1 MKILILSVTDK
12 EAEEIVALINAYKT
26 GDISVTPKT
35 SILNDI
41 LASVRPKP
49 VKREEEVWIERIHAE
64 LGYTDDPGTFIRRI
78 LHAVEQREIP
88 KNVINLL
95 AKMKQTDPYLVEK
108 GLTFIPSLFQ
118 SIRYR

>member
-12 EAEEIVALINAYKT
+12 EAEEIVALINAYRK
-26 GDISVTPKT
+26 GDIAVTPKAD
-35 SILNDI
+35 IINNI

-49 VKREEEVWIERIHAE
+49 TKREEEVWIERIHAE
-64 LGYTDDPGTFIRRI
+64 LGYTDDASTFIRRI
-78 LHAVEQREIP
+78 LHAVEQKEIP

-95 AKMKQTDPYLVEK
+95 ARMKQTDPYLVEK
-108 GLTFIPSLFQ
+108 GLTFIPPLFQ